1 MKHEFWVTNLCK
13 KKKNEVEITME
24 VNNQKRLKKSEKVLK
39 DHMKKEIN
47 VIEDNIRNKNE
58 KKAPK
63 RLIDPK
69 DRDIKQLTMKVNDET
84 KQFKKELNETK
95 EVLVLCWKEYTKL
108 YNENIELKEDTEL
121 LKSQKQLG
129 QMYLK

>member
-1 MKHEFWVTNLCK
+1 MQK

-47 VIEDNIRNKNE
+47 VIEDNIRNKKE